1 MHEGFQHL
9 YALNACAP
17 EAQRVRRIKDVPN
30 FSHNCAYGWPPN
42 QVISGCQYSLGP
54 PTVDRGIVYVG
65 TDQRHLVAI
74 GDPTV
79 VPPDGMQCTYPLLP
93 NIICQIFHLPMVPD
107 PHVIADINLNAG
119 PINTEPAL
127 PKNGRVYVSTDGG
140 QVVML
145 KP

>member
-1 MHEGFQHL
+1 M
-9 YALNACAP
+9 
-17 EAQRVRRIKDVPN
+17 
-30 FSHNCAYGWPPN
+30 
-42 QVISGCQYSLGP
+42 
-54 PTVDRGIVYVG
+54 DRGIVYVG

-127 PKNGRVYVSTDGG
+127 LKNGRVYVSTDGG